1 MKEKFVKR
9 TFQIVNTAK
18 VIKSSWRNANMHIT
32 VQENLITYPNIKPAK
47 KANAKKNNVHTA
59 TRLNQ
64 ALNPK
69 IRLACIETQTNK
81 LNKQQHAKA
90 RN

>member
-47 KANAKKNNVHTA
+47 KANAKSHTVK
-59 TRLNQ
+59 
-64 ALNPK
+64 PSS
-69 IRLACIETQTNK
+69 EP
-81 LNKQQHAKA
+81 
-90 RN
+90 